1 MFGDIAFLLDL
12 PHTAEVTA
20 LQPSSF
26 HLVADPEAFLEA
38 EPKVAIYVAQV
49 LGGRPQRAGITCWSR
64 PAAGSPRP
72 IIGALSA
79 PTPST
84 RTREA
89 LWILA
94 PRRV

>member
-49 LGGRPQRAGITCWSR
+49 LARRLNAVNHLLVEARRRVTETHHRRGILTDTLDR
-64 PAAGSPRP
+64 
-72 IIGALSA
+72 IG
-79 PTPST
+79 
-84 RTREA
+84 EA
-89 LWILA
+89 LQIRV
-94 PRRV
+94 PR